1 MKKVEKSKKLEN
13 LKNHELPNSA
23 PIFGGMMIW
32 KYYPI
37 KTPGGGPD
45 PDNIDYLGGSNQLDK
60 NWL

>member
-13 LKNHELPNSA
+13 LKMHELPNSA

-37 KTPGGGPD
+37 KTPGGDIP
-45 PDNIDYLGGSNQLDK
+45 NIDYLGGSNQIT
-60 NWL
+60 W

>member
-37 KTPGGGPD
+37 KTPGGDIP
-45 PDNIDYLGGSNQLDK
+45 NIDYLGGSNQIT
-60 NWL
+60 W